1 MGVGPYGPM
10 ARWHW
15 ALAYHARQLAGYR
28 LHRTRNREC
37 WRWELHR
44 MPGTYECEIRLGYG
58 PQL

>member
-1 MGVGPYGPM
+1 M

-15 ALAYHARQLAGYR
+15 ALAYHARQIAGYR

-37 WRWELHR
+37 WRWEPHR
-44 MPGTYECEIRLGYG
+44 MPGTYEDEIRLGYG